1 MALNLNGISNENEF
15 YTHHYLV
22 TILENDLK
30 NLFATWERQEEEQGL
45 KPPHHL
51 LNRLSREYFI
61 IRGQMERAK
70 SAEDILALQRRFL
83 PDLLEALG
91 YTMEPGTRTLDSGS
105 PVPVIGEVL
114 KKNGEPELWILEAV
128 CSSTEATDVLDACLV
143 KAQYSEAEGD
153 KLPLDMNFAELVTKQ
168 VFTLPEPP
176 RWVVVVGFAS
186 IVLLDRSK
194 WNEKRFLRF
203 DLAEIFG
210 RKELTTFKA
219 MAALLHRNSV
229 CPDDG
234 ICLLDSLDENSH
246 KHAFAVSDD
255 LKYSAREAVE
265 LIGNEAV
272 YYFREKYKGSVFGER
287 GGDVLSEKQLTEE
300 CLRYLYRLLFLF
312 YIEARPELGYAPMRS
327 EEFRTGYSLE
337 SLRDLEMIPLTS
349 DESQNGYYINDSL
362 DNLFKLIFDGFN
374 HGEAEL
380 ALAFDDAPQHHTF
393 RMQPLKCHLFDP
405 ARTSL
410 LGKVKFRNSVL
421 QKVIQ
426 LLSVSRP
433 GSGRR
438 GRISYAQ
445 LGINQLGAVYE
456 GLLSYSG
463 FFAKTDLYEA
473 KKADEQYNELE
484 AAYFVT
490 KEELPNYE
498 ESEKVFNADGT
509 LKMYP
514 RGAFIYRLAGR
525 NREKSASYYTPEV
538 LTQCLVK
545 YALKELLKDKT
556 ADDILQLTVC
566 EPAMG
571 SGAFL
576 NEAINQLS
584 EAYLQKKQKETG
596 QIIGHDVYGQEKQ
609 KVKAYLADNN
619 VYGVDLNPTAVELA
633 EVSLWLNSI
642 CPGDGDNP
650 SVPWFGNQLV
660 TGNSLIGA
668 RRQVFSASH
677 VEENRKGKQTWQ
689 DVVPERVPL
698 GTERPKNSVYHFLL
712 PDSGMANYGDK
723 VVKAMVPNE
732 IAKIKEWQKSALKP
746 FSTSQSATL
755 SRLSDAVDKLWTKHI
770 SDCGKIRQ
778 MTRDG
783 YSFFGYDDRSL
794 YSSRFTTQQKDDL
807 FNKTLKSE
815 NMRQSSAYR
824 RLKLVMD
831 YWCALW
837 FWPITEA
844 SLLPSRDEIL
854 MELTA
859 ILEGGVYEVA
869 PANDAGQIYL
879 LSEVAPPQQEIN
891 FTADEFGYVNVDELC
906 KGFPRLALVKELADR
921 YRFHHWELE
930 FADLF
935 AERGGFD
942 LILGNPPW
950 VKVEW
955 NEGGIL
961 GDREPLFVLRKFSA
975 SHLAE
980 LREETLN
987 KYNIR
992 PDYLAEFTEFAGI
1005 QNYLNGLQNYSLL
1018 KGSQSNLYKCFLPL
1032 AWYAGTK
1039 DGVAGYVHPEGIYDD
1054 PKGGELREQVYRR
1067 LSYHFQFQNEH
1078 KLFGDVHHEMKFS
1091 LNVFSSQQMET
1102 VSFSHISNL
1111 FAVPTIDTSFAHS
1124 GQGAVG
1130 GIKNDDGNWNTI
1142 GHSSRIIPVDLD
1154 ALILFAK
1161 LYDEAGTVSLQARL
1175 PALHAI
1181 GLVGVLKRFAAQS
1194 RRLAH
1199 IVEDYVSSEMWH
1211 ETNAQKDGII
1221 RRETCFPEN
1230 AGRLIL
1236 SGPHFFVGNPIYK
1249 TPRSVCRLNSDYSPI
1264 DLTEMPD
1271 DYLPRTNYVPACD
1284 AVEYAGSTPNVPWGD
1299 EDTPRK
1305 VTGYYRLVFRKML
1318 SQSGERTQICCIM
1331 PTMSGHIHGCVSFT
1345 MNKLND
1351 LVRICAILVSIPYD
1365 FFLKSTGVGN
1375 FSGSQFSSYTDP
1387 FHSEEN
1393 SILLHPLIIR
1403 LLSINCLTDHYAE
1416 LWNECWQEDFK
1427 FDQWGKS
1434 DRRLKESHFF
1444 NLTPLW
1450 QRNCALRTDYE
1461 RRQALVEI
1469 DVLVAMALGMSLD
1482 ELCTIYRIQFPVLR
1496 QNENDTWYDQ
1506 NGRIVFTCSKG
1517 LPGVGFSRPEWND
1530 IKDMKSGTVSRTI
1543 IDDTMP
1549 GGPVERTI
1557 TYVAPFDKCDRE
1569 EDYRTVW
1576 AEFER
1581 RFKEQ

>member
-51 LNRLSREYFI
+51 LNRLSREYFV

-70 SAEDILALQRRFL
+70 SAEDVLALQRRFL
-83 PDLLEALG
+83 PELLKALG

-114 KKNGEPELWILEAV
+114 KKSGEPELWILEAV

-143 KAQYSEAEGD
+143 KAQYSEGDGD
-153 KLPLDMNFAELVTKQ
+153 KLPLDMNFAEIITKQ

-176 RWVVVVGFAS
+176 RWVILVGFTS

-219 MAALLHRNSV
+219 MAALLHRNNV

-374 HGEAEL
+374 YGEAEL

-463 FFAKTDLYEA
+463 FFAKTDLYEV
-473 KKADEQYNELE
+473 KKANEQYNEME
-484 AAYFVT
+484 TAYFIS
-490 KEELPNYE
+490 KEELANYE
-498 ESEKVFNADGT
+498 NAEKVFNSDGT
-509 LKMYP
+509 LKIYP
-514 RGAFIYRLAGR
+514 KGAYIYRLAGR

-545 YALKELLKDKT
+545 YALKELLVEKN
-556 ADDILQLTVC
+556 ADDILQITIC

-576 NEAINQLS
+576 NEGINQLAES
-584 EAYLQKKQKETG
+584 YLQKKQKETG
-596 QIIGHDVYGQEKQ
+596 QTIGHDVYAQEKQ

-642 CPGDGDNP
+642 CPGYDGETP
-650 SVPWFGNQLV
+650 TVPWFGNQLIA
-660 TGNSLIGA
+660 GNSLIGA
-668 RRQVFSASH
+668 RRQVFESSF
-677 VEENRKGKQTWQ
+677 VEESRKGKQTWQ
-689 DVVPERVPL
+689 DVVPSRVPL
-698 GTERPKNSVYHFLL
+698 GTERPKNSIYHFLL
-712 PDSGMANYGDK
+712 PDAGMADYGDK
-723 VVKAMVPNE
+723 VVKSMVPDE
-732 IAKIKEWQKSALKP
+732 IAKIKDWRKEITKP
-746 FSTSQSATL
+746 FSNSQSATL
-755 SRLSDAVDKLWTKHI
+755 NRLSDSIDKLWNKHI
-770 SDCGKIRQ
+770 GDCAKIRL

-783 YSFFGYDDRSL
+783 YNIFGHDDRNKYTSKL
-794 YSSRFTTQQKDDL
+794 TTQQKDDL
-807 FNKTLKSE
+807 FNKVLKSE
-815 NMRQSSAYR
+815 NVRNSSSYR
-824 RLKLVMD
+824 RLKLAMD

-837 FWPITEA
+837 FWPIAEA
-844 SLLPSRDEIL
+844 SKLPSRDEWL

-859 ILEGGVYEVA
+859 ILEGGVYDVV
-869 PANDAGQIYL
+869 PADDSGQIYL
-879 LSEVAPPQQEIN
+879 INEVAPSQQEIN
-891 FTADEFGYVNVDELC
+891 YTADEFGYVNVDELC
-906 KGFPRLALVKELADR
+906 KGFPRLALVKKLADNF
-921 YRFHHWELE
+921 RFHHWELE

-935 AERGGFD
+935 AEKGGFD

-950 VKVEW
+950 TRIRLEPQK
-955 NEGGIL
+955 IL
-961 GDREPLFVLRKFSA
+961 SEYNPQIYVRALSA
-975 SHLAE
+975 SDVNSILPSMLKQNSRLLEDYTVEAASILAS
-980 LREETLN
+980 RN
-987 KYNIR
+987 FI
-992 PDYLAEFTEFAGI
+992 
-1005 QNYLNGLQNYSLL
+1005 
-1018 KGSQSNLYKCFLPL
+1018 GSRYYDVSGGENSNLYKCFFELSDYCAVKHGIIAL
-1032 AWYAGTK
+1032 LHDA
-1039 DGVAGYVHPEGIYDD
+1039 GIYDEPQSAKLRSHLLKNLIYLFHFINQLNHFPEEALGHAGTFAITICKSNKCD
-1054 PKGGELREQVYRR
+1054 YNFDGIFSVFHPK
-1067 LSYHFQFQNEH
+1067 
-1078 KLFGDVHHEMKFS
+1078 
-1091 LNVFSSQQMET
+1091 
-1102 VSFSHISNL
+1102 
-1111 FAVPTIDTSFAHS
+1111 TIDESYSNNIFKPE
-1124 GQGAVG
+1124 VPKLKD
-1130 GIKNDDGNWNTI
+1130 KNGWI
-1142 GHSSRIIPVDLD
+1142 LKGHPSRIVTFDIKTLQ
-1154 ALILFAK
+1154 ILNNNQS
-1161 LYDEAGTVSLQARL
+1161 EAPSNPI
-1175 PALHAI
+1175 PALYATPHLNLQKKRATFASLENI
-1181 GLVGVLKRFAAQS
+1181 YPDLKGFPIVDETTSQKLGLIKRTT
-1194 RRLAH
+1194 LWP
-1199 IVEDYVSSEMWH
+1199 DNPSE
-1211 ETNAQKDGII
+1211 
-1221 RRETCFPEN
+1221 
-1230 AGRLIL
+1230 LIL
-1236 SGPHFFVGNPIYK
+1236 SAPHIYVG
-1249 TPRSVCRLNSDYSPI
+1249 TPYFKQPNEGCKSKGDYSSL
-1264 DLTEMPD
+1264 DLLDIPV
-1271 DYLPRTNYVPACD
+1271 DYLPRPVFNLSYPEAYNEIVKSAE
-1284 AVEYAGSTPNVPWGD
+1284 VSRSV
-1299 EDTPRK
+1299 K
-1305 VTGYYRLVFRKML
+1305 YYRLAWRNWV
-1318 SQSGERTQICCIM
+1318 SSSNERTLITTIIPPNVIHINKIMSMAFPNYDDMVYFAGLSFSIIFDYFLRVTNIDNVWNSDILNLPLPSASNTFIKSAIIENALKLTCITRFYEQLWDECSANIPWDRSNM
-1331 PTMSGHIHGCVSFT
+1331 YLTHKSRR
-1345 MNKLND
+1345 D
-1351 LVRICAILVSIPYD
+1351 ALVRLDVLSSLAIGISLEDLLLIY
-1365 FFLKSTGVGN
+1365 ST
-1375 FSGSQFSSYTDP
+1375 QFPT
-1387 FHSEEN
+1387 
-1393 SILLHPLIIR
+1393 
-1403 LLSINCLTDHYAE
+1403 
-1416 LWNECWQEDFK
+1416 
-1427 FDQWGKS
+1427 
-1434 DRRLKESHFF
+1434 
-1444 NLTPLW
+1444 
-1450 QRNCALRTDYE
+1450 
-1461 RRQALVEI
+1461 LVE
-1469 DVLVAMALGMSLD
+1469 
-1482 ELCTIYRIQFPVLR
+1482 
-1496 QNENDTWYDQ
+1496 NDSDTYYDS
-1506 NGRIVFTCSKG
+1506 NGRIVFTSNRNYTGIGALRKEWDVYKG
-1517 LPGVGFSRPEWND
+1517 MKTGCFSQD
-1530 IKDMKSGTVSRTI
+1530 II
-1543 IDDTMP
+1543 NDTMP
-1549 GGPVERTI
+1549 DGPVERTI
-1557 TYVAPFDKCDRE
+1557 TYVAPFYKCDRE
-1569 EDYRTVW
+1569 EDYRTIW

-1581 RFKEQ
+1581 KFAN

>member
-1 MALNLNGISNENEF
+1 MTMNLNGISNENEF

-30 NLFATWERQEEEQGL
+30 NLFATWERQEEEQGI
-45 KPPHHL
+45 KPPYHQL
-51 LNRLSREYFI
+51 SRLSREYFAV
-61 IRGQMERAK
+61 RGQMERAK
-70 SAEDILALQRRFL
+70 SAEDVLALQRHFL
-83 PDLLEALG
+83 PELLKVLG
-91 YTMEPGTRTLDSGS
+91 YTMEPGIRTLDSGD
-105 PVPVIGEVL
+105 PVPVIGELL
-114 KKNGEPELWILEAV
+114 KKSGEPELWILEAV
-128 CSSTEATDVLDACLV
+128 CSSTEATDVLDASPV
-143 KAQYSEAEGD
+143 KAQYKEADGE
-153 KLPLDMNFAELVTKQ
+153 KLPLDMPFAELVTRQ
-168 VFTLPEPP
+168 IFTLPEPP
-176 RWVVVVGFAS
+176 RWIILAGFSS

-203 DLAEIFG
+203 DLTEIFD
-210 RKELTTFKA
+210 RKEQSTFKA
-219 MAALLHRNSV
+219 MAALLHRNSLS
-229 CPDDG
+229 PDGG

-287 GGDVLSEKQLTEE
+287 GGDVLSEKRLTEE

-312 YIEARPELGYAPMRS
+312 YIEARPELGYAPMKS

-362 DNLFKLIFDGFN
+362 TNLFKLIFDGFN
-374 HGEAEL
+374 HGETAM
-380 ALAFDDAPQHHTF
+380 ALPFGNSPQHHTF

-405 ARTSL
+405 SRTSL

-438 GRISYAQ
+438 GRISYAL

-498 ESEKVFNADGT
+498 ENEKVFNADGT

-545 YALKELLKDKT
+545 YALKELLKDKS

-576 NEAINQLS
+576 NEAINQLAD
-584 EAYLQKKQKETG
+584 AYLQKKQKETG
-596 QIIGHDVYGQEKQ
+596 QTISHGDHADEKQ
-609 KVKAYLADNN
+609 KVKTYLADNN

-650 SVPWFGNQLV
+650 SVPWFGNQLI

-668 RRQVFSASH
+668 RRQVFAASYLQ
-677 VEENRKGKQTWQ
+677 ETRKGQQTWK

-698 GTERPKNSVYHFLL
+698 GTVRPKQTVYHFLL
-712 PDSGMANYGDK
+712 PDGGMADYNDK
-723 VVKAMVPNE
+723 VVKAMVPKD
-732 IAKIKEWQKSALKP
+732 IAAIKEWRSGILKP
-746 FSTSQSATL
+746 FSANQSATL
-755 SRLSDAVDKLWTKHI
+755 CRLSDAIDRLWIRHI
-770 SDCGKIRQ
+770 ADCAKIRE

-783 YSFFGYDDRSL
+783 YTFFCYDDRSR
-794 YSSRFTTQQKDDL
+794 YSSNFTTQQKDDL
-807 FNKTLKSE
+807 FNKVLKSE
-815 NMRQSSAYR
+815 NIRNSSAYR

-844 SLLPSRDEIL
+844 DKLPGRDEWL
-854 MELTA
+854 MELSA
-859 ILEGGVYEVA
+859 IVEGGFYEVL
-869 PANDAGQIYL
+869 PANYAGQIYL
-879 LSEVAPPQQEIN
+879 LPEAAPPQQEIN

-906 KGFPRLALVKELADR
+906 KGFPRLTLIKELADR
-921 YRFHHWELE
+921 YHFHHWELE

-955 NEGGIL
+955 NEGGVL

-975 SHLAE
+975 SRLAE
-980 LREETLN
+980 LREVTLK
-987 KYNIR
+987 KYNLK
-992 PDYLAEFTEFAGI
+992 PDYLAEYAEFAGVQNFLNGM
-1005 QNYLNGLQNYSLL
+1005 QNYPLL

-1067 LSYHFQFQNEH
+1067 LAYHFQFQNELS
-1078 KLFGDVHHEMKFS
+1078 LFGDVDHHMKFS
-1091 LNVFSSQQMET
+1091 LNVFSSRQMGS
-1102 VSFSHISNL
+1102 VSFSHIANL
-1111 FAVPTIDTSFAHS
+1111 FTVSTVDTCFAYS
-1124 GQGAVG
+1124 GTADIG
-1130 GIKNDDGNWNTI
+1130 GIKDDAGNWNVV
-1142 GHSSRIIPVDLD
+1142 GHSARIISVDD
-1154 ALILFAK
+1154 VALVLFASF
-1161 LYDEAGTVSLQARL
+1161 YDEAGTAHLHARL
-1175 PALHAI
+1175 PALHAT
-1181 GLVGVLKRFAAQS
+1181 GLVGVLRKFAAQPK
-1194 RRLAH
+1194 RLAH
-1199 IVEDYVSSEMWH
+1199 IADNYVASEMWH
-1211 ETNAQKDGII
+1211 ETNAQKDGTI
-1221 RRETCFPEN
+1221 RRETSFPN
-1230 AGRLIL
+1230 DAGKLIF
-1236 SGPHFFVGNPIYK
+1236 SGPHFFVGNPYYK
-1249 TPRSVCRLNSDYSPI
+1249 TPRSQCRLNSDYTPI
-1264 DLTEMPD
+1264 DLTEMSD
-1271 DYLPRTNYVPACD
+1271 DYLPRTNYVPACE
-1284 AVEYAGSTPNVPWGD
+1284 AAQYEIRTPNVPWDD
-1299 EDTPRK
+1299 EGMPRK
-1305 VTGYYRLVFRKML
+1305 VTGYYRLAYRGML
-1318 SQSGERTQICCIM
+1318 SQSGERTLTVTIF
-1331 PTMSGHIHGCVSFT
+1331 PPAVAHINGVQTSTFKTHKNLIRAALIG
-1345 MNKLND
+1345 
-1351 LVRICAILVSIPYD
+1351 ISIVGD
-1365 FFLKSTGVGN
+1365 FFIKSTGRSN
-1375 FSGSQFSSYTDP
+1375 
-1387 FHSEEN
+1387 
-1393 SILLHPLIIR
+1393 LHYIWETLPLIEVPKVMITR
-1403 LLSINCLTDHYAE
+1403 LLSLTSLTTHYAD

-1427 FDQWGKS
+1427 LDRWAKS
-1434 DRRLKESHFF
+1434 DHRLKESHFF
-1444 NLTPLW
+1444 NLTPSW

-1469 DVLVAMALGMSLD
+1469 DVLVAMELGLTLD

-1496 QNENDTWYDQ
+1496 QNENDTWYDR

-1517 LPGVGFSRPEWND
+1517 LPGVGFSRSEWND

-1549 GGPVERTI
+1549 GGAVERTI
-1557 TYVAPFDKCDRE
+1557 TYLAPFDKCDRE

-1576 AEFER
+1576 GEFER
-1581 RFKEQ
+1581 RMK